1 MGLKIK
7 TLLFF
12 LITLSVIFFFLLF
25 NDSCQHKADKRKKPN
40 IIFICVDTL
49 RADRLACYG
58 YENIET
64 PNIDSIA
71 EKGVLF
77 SQAVTQV
84 PVTLPSHCSIFTSQ
98 NPIVHNV
105 RENGTYRLDNSE
117 TTLAEILKENGYR
130 TAAFIGGFP
139 LDSRFGL
146 NQGFEVYDDD
156 LSGEKIVSH
165 TENKIWQG
173 HEFSSFERKA
183 ADVIKSAIKWL
194 SAYKEQRFFLFI
206 HLFDPHA
213 PYSPPDP
220 FNKDYKKKRRYD
232 GEVAYVDYSLGE
244 LFENLRNWKL
254 IKDALIIF
262 TSDHGESLGEHEYFT
277 HGKKLYEP
285 SMRIPLI
292 ISFPSLLPKGK
303 VIDVLVRSIDIMPTI
318 LGILGIKPLKKF
330 QGINLMPVI
339 SRGNTE
345 KLNLTSYGE
354 TLLPKLRFGD
364 EELRSYRTNK
374 WKYIR
379 YTKDNK
385 MVKEELFYLE
395 NDPKEHQNLS
405 KTGKGKSKAF
415 SLLLDE
421 LIEHDRKISTKRN
434 THFKM
439 DEETIRK
446 LKSLGYIK

>member
-7 TLLFF
+7 KLLFF
-12 LITLSVIFFFLLF
+12 LLTLCVVFFFLLF
-25 NDSCQHKADKRKKPN
+25 NESCQNKPAIKQKPN
-40 IIFICVDTL
+40 IIFIIVDTL

-58 YENIET
+58 YEKSET

-71 EKGVLF
+71 KKGVLF

-84 PVTLPSHCSIFTSQ
+84 PITLPSHCSIFTSQ

-146 NQGFEVYDDD
+146 DQGFDVYDDD

-165 TENKIWQG
+165 TENKTWQG
-173 HEFSSFERKA
+173 HEYSSFERKA

-213 PYSPPDP
+213 PYSPPAP
-220 FNKDYKKKRRYD
+220 FRQDYKKNRYD

-244 LFENLRNWKL
+244 LFENLRDWKL
-254 IKDALIIF
+254 IKDTLIIF

-292 ISFPSLLPKGK
+292 ISSPSLLPKGK
-303 VIDVLVRSIDIMPTI
+303 VIDDLVRSIDIMPTI
-318 LGILGIKPLKKF
+318 LELLGIKPLNNF

-339 SRGNTE
+339 SRGNTK

-354 TLLPKLRFGD
+354 TFLPKLRLGE

-379 YTKDNK
+379 YTKDNTI
-385 MVKEELFYLE
+385 VKEELFYLE

-421 LIEHDRKISTKRN
+421 LIEHDRKISTKKN
-434 THFKM
+434 TLFEM
-439 DEETIRK
+439 DEETKKK